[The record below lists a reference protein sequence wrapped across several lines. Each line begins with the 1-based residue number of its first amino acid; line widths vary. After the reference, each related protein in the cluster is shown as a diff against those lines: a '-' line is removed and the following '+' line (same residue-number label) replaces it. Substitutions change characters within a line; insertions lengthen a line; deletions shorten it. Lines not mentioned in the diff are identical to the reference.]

1 MPIYK
6 RSLMDTLYY
15 DEDEAPWT
23 DRLCEVLISEG
34 LITVSYIYDNEKIIY
49 TGYEQS
55 PGIYMLKGNDD
66 CTPLYMASSK
76 AKLCMVAGVMKRTV
90 VCGKLDSVMQ
100 NNFCLTIQSNL

>member
-23 DRLCEVLISEG
+23 DHLCEVQISEG

-49 TGYEQS
+49 SGYEQS

-66 CTPLYMASSK
+66 CTATLYGFEQSK
-76 AKLCMVAGVMKRTV
+76 VMYGGWSYEAHRGLWKIRL
-90 VCGKLDSVMQ
+90 GHAE
-100 NNFCLTIQSNL
+100 